1 MGKGESKQNRK
12 KIREKETGE
21 KKEIKERAMGTA
33 HVIGCFILR
42 ANNFALRTFV

>member
-1 MGKGESKQNRK
+1 MGKGESEQNRK
-12 KIREKETGE
+12 KYEKKRREK

-42 ANNFALRTFV
+42 ANNSALRTFV